1 MLLVLENYIL
11 PISKVVAL
19 CNDYTLIAEK
29 VKKNPTIIR
38 WTIPIKA
45 FILKQIS
52 NVRDTLILKQKEYWC
67 TL

>member
-29 VKKNPTIIR
+29 VKNPTIIR

-52 NVRDTLILKQKEYWC
+52 KDTLILKQREYWC
-67 TL
+67 ML

>member
-11 PISKVVAL
+11 LISKVIAL

-29 VKKNPTIIR
+29 VKNPTIIR

-52 NVRDTLILKQKEYWC
+52 RYTYFETEGVLVYAIG
-67 TL
+67 